1 MFRYRSPTGST
12 DVRSVNLLQLSGLR
26 LDPAVQQQHLEP
38 DPAGVRVNN
47 QDVGDGLN
55 RGGYR
60 FNQED
65 ITTRNYVGGRFDY
78 NASAA
83 HQFEGTFTRLTDV
96 DDRTDLDTIHDK
108 PLVFTDATTKFFV
121 GAWRWTATGRLQNE
135 VRAGGNLAPVA
146 FESTEDF
153 GDTIS
158 TCQPRTTPRR

>member
-1 MFRYRSPTGST
+1 MFRYRSPNGRPTSARSTCCSSRGCGST
-12 DVRSVNLLQLSGLR
+12 RRCSSRSRAGSGR
-26 LDPAVQQQHLEP
+26 PSS
-38 DPAGVRVNN
+38 VNN

-65 ITTRNYVGGRFDY
+65 ITTRNYVGARFDY

-96 DDRTDLDTIHDK
+96 DDRTDLDTIHAK

-153 GDTIS
+153 GDAIFNMPNGS
-158 TCQPRTTPRR
+158 ART